1 VLLLVTEPAFR
12 RFGDRIGAVAP
23 DARFI
28 RMQANGEL
36 SFGDRPLPWDDAAP
50 DIAWVTSDLFDDG
63 PVRPFFKLLLTSKPR
78 WVQIAGAGVDHPVF
92 SMILES
98 GVRLT
103 TSHVTGPPI
112 AEYVLRAV
120 LDHYQQPSV
129 WAAERADRR
138 WVSHD
143 FREIHGTT
151 WLVVG
156 LGAIGT
162 AVAARAKAFGAT
174 VIGVRRRPDGSEPV
188 DECVRPDRI
197 DAVLPRADVV
207 VLCAPG
213 GAETRHLMYRST
225 FGLMRPQSVLVNV
238 GRGSLVDE
246 EALREALDRGT
257 PEVAILDV
265 TDEEPPPPDSWLWSH
280 PRVVLTPHSSA
291 GGTGRYARSA
301 DVFCANLARWMR
313 DEPLDHEVTA
323 GDTP

>member
-1 VLLLVTEPAFR
+1 MLLLVTEPAFR

-23 DARFI
+23 DVRFI
-28 RMQANGEL
+28 RMQPDGTL
-36 SFGDRPLPWDDAAP
+36 SFGDRPLPWEDAAP
-50 DIAWVTSDLFDDG
+50 DVAWVTSDLFDGG
-63 PVRPFFKLLLTSKPR
+63 PVRPFFKLLLTAKPR

-92 SMILES
+92 QLILDA

-112 AEYVLRAV
+112 AEYALRAV
-120 LDHYQQPSV
+120 LDHYQQPSA
-129 WAAERADRR
+129 WAAERAAGR
-138 WVSHD
+138 WTAHD
-143 FREIHGTT
+143 FREVAGTT

-174 VIGVRRRPDGSEPV
+174 VIGVRRRPDGREPV
-188 DECVRPDRI
+188 DECVRPDRL

-213 GAETRHLMYRST
+213 GPETRHLMQRTT
-225 FGLMRPQSVLVNV
+225 FGLMRSGSVLVNV

-246 EALREALDRGT
+246 DALREALDRGI

-265 TDEEPPPPDSWLWSH
+265 TDTEPPPPDSWLWSH

-291 GGTGRYARSA
+291 GGTGRYARAA
-301 DVFCANLARWMR
+301 DVFCDNVTRWLR
-313 DEPLDHEVTA
+313 NEPLDHEVMA
-323 GDTP
+323 GETP